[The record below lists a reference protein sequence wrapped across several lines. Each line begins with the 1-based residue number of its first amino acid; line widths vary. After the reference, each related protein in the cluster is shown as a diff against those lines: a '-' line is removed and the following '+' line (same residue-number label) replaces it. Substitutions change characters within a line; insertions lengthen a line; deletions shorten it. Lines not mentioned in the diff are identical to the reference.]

1 MTDHR
6 ALLEQTR
13 DRFAEPSMSVERIY
27 RARDRRRR
35 SQRVAAG
42 VVGLAIAVAAIMVG
56 SSVVRSRDERPHVP
70 ASQLPAGRI
79 ALPTGDTV
87 MLLDPRTGDRSEVNL
102 RTGAGGYTV
111 SGFSWAPDG
120 TRFAYVT
127 EQQATVRIVDLAT
140 NSISTIVPCG
150 SPAPYH
156 PGCARS
162 VAWSP
167 DGSRIAVSGGGGL
180 ELVDADGS
188 HPITLL
194 DLKPAQDGYVGQSTW
209 SPDGR
214 SLAFSASLT
223 GGYRNPQAIYEV
235 NADGSHLRPLFEQPG
250 SGAVGGPRWSPDGST
265 IAYLVEAHGP
275 GFAHTPVPPI
285 VPQVW
290 LVDADGSHPRELFE
304 GGACCSGGSWTGL
317 SWSPDGTQIAF
328 IGTPPGSPYGTKG
341 PRLYAIDP
349 AGGPVTVIAR
359 HVPLAG
365 PPAWQPGSP

>member
-13 DRFAEPSMSVERIY
+13 DRFPEPSMPVERIY

-42 VVGLAIAVAAIMVG
+42 VVGLAIAVAAIVVG
-56 SSVVRSRDERPHVP
+56 SSVVRSGDEPPHVP
-70 ASQLPAGRI
+70 ASQLPTGRI

-111 SGFSWAPDG
+111 SGFTWAPDG
-120 TRFAYVT
+120 TKFAYVT
-127 EQQATVRIVDLAT
+127 EQQATVRVVDLGT
-140 NSISTIVPCG
+140 NTISTIVPCG

-156 PGCARS
+156 PGCARF

-180 ELVDADGS
+180 ELMDLDGS
-188 HPITLL
+188 HRTTLL
-194 DLKPAQDGYVGQSTW
+194 MLRPAQDGYVGPATW
-209 SPDGR
+209 SADGR
-214 SLAFSASLT
+214 SLAFAASLP
-223 GGYRNPQAIYEV
+223 GYRDLQAIYEV

-250 SGAVGGPRWSPDGST
+250 SGAVAGPRWSPDGST
-265 IAYLVEAHGP
+265 IAYLVAAHGP
-275 GFAHTPVPPI
+275 GFDHTPAPPI

-304 GGACCSGGSWTGL
+304 GGACCSGGTWTGL
-317 SWSPDGTQIAF
+317 SWSPDGTEIAF
-328 IGTPPGSPYGTKG
+328 IGTPPGSAYGTRA

-349 AGGPVTVIAR
+349 AGGPARVIAP
-359 HVPLAG
+359 HVPLGG